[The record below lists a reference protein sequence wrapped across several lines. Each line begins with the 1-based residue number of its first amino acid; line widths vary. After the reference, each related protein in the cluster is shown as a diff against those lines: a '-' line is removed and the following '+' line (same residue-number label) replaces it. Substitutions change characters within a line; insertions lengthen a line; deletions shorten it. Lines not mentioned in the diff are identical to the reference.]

1 MFYVGYLSA
10 VRLCFALLGR
20 VGRRK
25 RSKNAITTAGDAIA
39 QGKIPNIEAEAWKSF
54 VESLMCD
61 DNEDTRT
68 LLARNMSVNENVRK
82 EAYGFA
88 NRAGR
93 NTLSLSE
100 FDNDITG
107 LYTFYPGEGEWSLL
121 ATVRGKHG
129 TIFPETTQSAKGWR
143 LRGRVVSEMSRR
155 TRGGAV
161 TGI

>member
-1 MFYVGYLSA
+1 MESGGRSTAQGSADIRVTPLKRKLPPVSSGDNDDVYSLNSEDGGDEVDLQQTSAADKRVVGHPTPA
-10 VRLCFALLGR
+10 EDTRR
-20 VGRRK
+20 RRK

-88 NRAGR
+88 TAYVFAPEQ
-93 NTLSLSE
+93 TA
-100 FDNDITG
+100 
-107 LYTFYPGEGEWSLL
+107 PG
-121 ATVRGKHG
+121 
-129 TIFPETTQSAKGWR
+129 
-143 LRGRVVSEMSRR
+143 
-155 TRGGAV
+155 
-161 TGI
+161 GILFL